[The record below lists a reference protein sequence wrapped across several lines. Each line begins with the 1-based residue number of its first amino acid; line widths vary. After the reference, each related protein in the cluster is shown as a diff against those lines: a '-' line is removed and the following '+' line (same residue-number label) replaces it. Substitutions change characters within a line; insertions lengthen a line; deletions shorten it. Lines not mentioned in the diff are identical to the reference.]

1 VGIDRPDD
9 DDQPAVRRAADQT
22 QSPDV
27 TRSALQTE
35 SRDRETYYADLRA
48 AVEAER
54 TAAADEPDARDVDR
68 DRGIDEW
75 TTVTEQFRE
84 AWTEHQSRWPRPERE
99 REEATIDS
107 DGGWHGDGGRVLD
120 RDANE
125 TVDRGCER
133 IREVEATTITPAMRR
148 IEAQDPNR
156 ELIGLEHR
164 LKGTDRLKEKVADQ
178 VRSKPD
184 VTAGQALSA
193 VPDAVRFTFCYS
205 EDRYSGSVR
214 ADIRRLREQ
223 GFAEVELR
231 NSWTS
236 EHYKGI
242 NSRWREPT
250 TGSLFEIQFH
260 TLVSF
265 EAKQLTH
272 AAYERIRQPTT
283 SRAELRELQTFQ
295 RQVCAKVSVPPGA
308 EEIGDEHDDK
318 DDILRNRG

>member
-9 DDQPAVRRAADQT
+9 DDQPAVRRAADQA

-54 TAAADEPDARDVDR
+54 TAVAEEPDAQDVDR
-68 DRGIDEW
+68 DRGVDEW

-84 AWTEHQSRWPRPERE
+84 AWTQHQSRWPRPERD

-148 IEAQDPNR
+148 IEAQDPDR

-178 VRSKPD
+178 LRSQPEL
-184 VTAGQALSA
+184 TAKQALSS
-193 VPDAVRFTFCYS
+193 VPDSLRFTFCYS
-205 EDRYSGSVR
+205 EGQYTPGVR
-214 ADIRRLREQ
+214 GDSDRLRSE
-223 GFAEVELR
+223 GFEAIKFR
-231 NSWTS
+231 NSWTG
-236 EHYKGI
+236 EQYRGI
-242 NSRWREPT
+242 NSQWRDPD
-250 TGSLFEIQFH
+250 TGQRFEVQFH
-260 TLVSF
+260 TYTSF

-272 AAYERIRQPTT
+272 AAYERLRDPLTARPERQ
-283 SRAELRELQTFQ
+283 ELEILQREICTKI
-295 RQVCAKVSVPPGA
+295 KVPQDA
-308 EEIGDEHDDK
+308 DK
-318 DDILRNRG
+318 IKDKYDA

>member
-9 DDQPAVRRAADQT
+9 DDQPAVRRAADQA

-54 TAAADEPDARDVDR
+54 TAVAEEPDAQDVDR

-178 VRSKPD
+178 LHASFNVS
-184 VTAGQALSA
+184 AEQALLT
-193 VPDAVRFTFCYS
+193 VPDALRFTFCYREPRS
-205 EDRYSGSVR
+205 YAEGVR
-214 ADIRRLREQ
+214 TDFERLESQ
-223 GFAEVELR
+223 GFTKVESR
-231 NSWTS
+231 DTWDSDQ
-236 EHYKGI
+236 YKGI
-242 NSRWREPT
+242 NSRWREPES
-250 TGSLFEIQFH
+250 GQVFEIQFH
-260 TLVSF
+260 TQTSF

-272 AAYERIRQPTT
+272 ATYERLRSAQTDDT
-283 SRAELRELQTFQ
+283 EREELLGLQ
-295 RQVCAKVSVPPGA
+295 RQVCAKIPIPPGVA
-308 EEIGDEHDDK
+308 GIFDYPIG
-318 DDILRNRG
+318 GAT